1 MPGLFLRTTSNI
13 GNIEVTHFAREEGT
27 SGYNLK
33 ALVKLWSNIL
43 GFSIRPLR
51 LASILGGVFSIIGFL
66 GALLVIIRK
75 IFFGIEITGWASL
88 IVVNCFFSGIILI
101 FLGLIGEYLGR
112 MFLSS
117 GNQPQYVI
125 REIKRNEENEK

>member
-1 MPGLFLRTTSNI
+1 M
-13 GNIEVTHFAREEGT
+13 
-27 SGYNLK
+27 K
-33 ALVKLWSNIL
+33 ALIKLWSNIL

-51 LASILGGVFSIIGFL
+51 LASILGGIFSAIGFL

-88 IVVNCFFSGIILI
+88 IVVNCFFSGIILV
-101 FLGLIGEYLGR
+101 FMGLIGEYIGR

-125 REIKRNEENEK
+125 REIRGKREDESE